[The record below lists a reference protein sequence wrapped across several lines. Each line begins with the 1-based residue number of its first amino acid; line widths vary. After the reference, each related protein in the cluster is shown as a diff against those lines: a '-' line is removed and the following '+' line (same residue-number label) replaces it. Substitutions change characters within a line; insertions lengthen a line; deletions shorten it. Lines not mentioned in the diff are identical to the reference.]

1 MTKKRYNAI
10 ARTNP
15 TVEIDN
21 STVKK
26 VIYYKN
32 VILKSIIWL
41 LFTFFLQIQ
50 VENGNSKETY
60 DACNEFSIP
69 AEKRKTKKIDKN
81 KKVTPFLS
89 KKRRKQLEKI
99 VERKEK
105 KLQVII

>member
-32 VILKSIIWL
+32 VILKSII
-41 LFTFFLQIQ
+41 
-50 VENGNSKETY
+50 
-60 DACNEFSIP
+60 
-69 AEKRKTKKIDKN
+69 
-81 KKVTPFLS
+81 
-89 KKRRKQLEKI
+89 
-99 VERKEK
+99 
-105 KLQVII
+105 